1 MLWACGMIL
10 ASAVLNM
17 SRSGMFLSEGVG
29 GVVYFLSGV
38 VFPISVLP
46 GWLQSI
52 GLCLPTTYWL
62 EGMRRAIAGRPPLD
76 SPLAQSPLYEWTN
89 PQLAFALLVTTI
101 GLIVAAQLFY
111 RWSVNRAWKLGKIE
125 ETTGV

>member
-1 MLWACGMIL
+1 MKVGLPCSFAMSGAAHFLWSLTC
-10 ASAVLNM
+10 SAARDALN
-17 SRSGMFLSEGVG
+17 
-29 GVVYFLSGV
+29 
-38 VFPISVLP
+38 
-46 GWLQSI
+46 
-52 GLCLPTTYWL
+52 
-62 EGMRRAIAGRPPLD
+62 

-89 PQLAFALLVTTI
+89 PQLALALLATTI